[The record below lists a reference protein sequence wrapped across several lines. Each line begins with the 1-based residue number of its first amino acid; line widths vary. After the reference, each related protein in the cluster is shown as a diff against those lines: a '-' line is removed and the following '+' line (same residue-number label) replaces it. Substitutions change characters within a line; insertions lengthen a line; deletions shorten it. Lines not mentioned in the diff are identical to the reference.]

1 MKSWIT
7 RTPKRRM
14 KWMKPS
20 IIVSIFCGPSKDLTR
35 FFVHTVLKTAG
46 HHMEYT
52 MKASYTGIV
61 IGNIIKT
68 NNYEQLIRKF
78 LRDNKF
84 SDMVVILEKYYN
96 FMNYTASVSI
106 VFCLFVI
113 YLKRLHGALAT
124 HLLILL
130 KILFH
135 EF

>member
-1 MKSWIT
+1 M
-7 RTPKRRM
+7 RL
-14 KWMKPS
+14 S
-20 IIVSIFCGPSKDLTR
+20 IIVSILLSIFIEDLKC
-35 FFVHTVLKTAG
+35 VISSNTVLKTAG

-106 VFCLFVI
+106 FFDYYPI
-113 YLKRLHGALAT
+113 FFIIGN
-124 HLLILL
+124 
-130 KILFH
+130 
-135 EF
+135 